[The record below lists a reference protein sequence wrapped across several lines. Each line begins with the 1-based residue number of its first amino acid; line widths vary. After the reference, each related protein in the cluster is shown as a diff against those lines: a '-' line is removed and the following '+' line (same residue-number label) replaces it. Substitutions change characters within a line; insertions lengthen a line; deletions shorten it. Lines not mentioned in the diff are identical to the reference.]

1 MVDTDYSGWS
11 EDVALADGSVEQLW
25 RGDRM
30 SALSAAHLKG
40 SLFVSGATSN
50 QGSSNAVVLL
60 SLPVDVH
67 LSGIA
72 SRVTNPFGREPAE
85 RARILHDLET
95 VEPLLRRTASTEIDT
110 NRPLVDV
117 VDALE
122 ALPGGRLVLVQPAST
137 LPIWMCPLAVDRRRS
152 IRQLQA
158 NGIRNTDGS
167 RRSQRRK

>member
-72 SRVTNPFGREPAE
+72 SRVTNPFGREPAK

-110 NRPLVDV
+110 NR
-117 VDALE
+117 A
-122 ALPGGRLVLVQPAST
+122 AG
-137 LPIWMCPLAVDRRRS
+137 RRRGRS
-152 IRQLQA
+152 RGAARRPAGSGSASVDFA
-158 NGIRNTDGS
+158 NLDVSPGRGPTTIHTATS
-167 RRSQRRK
+167 S